1 MRKLSKVG
9 LTFFVVGVAVYC
21 WPIVQFGYPTKIP
34 VSAPISLDAGA
45 VFRQEFAV
53 RTGRFYSLD
62 LCCREGPPFNFSS
75 SDFLSSSP
83 SAPKIPCDMEIQVSK
98 EGKVVQSE
106 QLDTLRPSSYSSG
119 KYYWHLAYL
128 TLPSAGHYSLTI
140 TNRSDLSSLKPTS
153 PLVRMDIGGVFYVNA
168 IFSKLLA
175 LIFAV
180 TLCLIGVVMF
190 LCGLRRPAAVP
201 S

>member
-9 LTFFVVGVAVYC
+9 LALFVVGVGVYC
-21 WPIVQFGYPTKIP
+21 WPFVRFGYPTQIP

-62 LCCREGPPFNFSS
+62 LSCREGPPFNFSS
-75 SDFLSSSP
+75 SDFLSSGS
-83 SAPKIPCDMEIQVSK
+83 SAPTIPCNMDIQVSK
-98 EGKVVQSE
+98 AGKVIQSE
-106 QLDTLRPSSYSSG
+106 HLESLRPSSYFSSN
-119 KYYWHLAYL
+119 YYWHLAYL
-128 TLPSAGHYSLTI
+128 TLPSAGHYSLTV

-175 LIFAV
+175 LVIAV
-180 TLCLIGVVMF
+180 PLCLIGIVMF
-190 LCGLRRPAAVP
+190 LWGLRRPAAV
-201 S
+201 SS